1 MAIQL
6 EGKIEALRIYEYLT
20 KVLGT
25 SDLANYFLLID
36 KSGDARAQKVSL
48 AALLAFSGSQ
58 FYDNLFKLIS
68 NLDDDE
74 LTFVRDNLTTDRAIT
89 LPDASG
95 LMAVA
100 GMAEAFQFGGQ
111 ANGGYSVES
120 FSATKTFNLNNGV
133 SQEMVITGN
142 ITSLSLSNKVN
153 GGSYLIYLV
162 QNGTGGYTI
171 PTPDSTFGSET
182 DNSAPAFITTAN
194 AVNIINVN
202 VRPNGTTYWTLETYT
217 P

>member
-6 EGKIEALRIYEYLT
+6 EGNIEALRIYEYLI
-20 KVLGT
+20 KVLSTG
-25 SDLANYFLLID
+25 DLSNYYLLID
-36 KSGDARAQKVSL
+36 KQGDQRATRVSL
-48 AALLAFSGSQ
+48 ASLLAFSGSQ

-74 LTFVRDNLTTDRAIT
+74 LTFVLDNLTANRAIT

-133 SQEMVITGN
+133 SQEMTLTGN
-142 ITSLSLSNKVN
+142 VTSLTLSNKAN
-153 GGSYLIYLV
+153 GGSYLIYLIED
-162 QNGTGGYTI
+162 GTGGRTI
-171 PTPDSTFGSET
+171 PTPDSTFGNKT
-182 DNSAPAFITTAN
+182 DNSADFITTAN

-202 VRPNGTTYWTLETYT
+202 VRPNGSTYWTLETYT

>member
-6 EGKIEALRIYEYLT
+6 EGNIEALRIYEYLI
-20 KVLGT
+20 KVLSTG
-25 SDLANYFLLID
+25 DLSNYYLLID
-36 KSGDARAQKVSL
+36 KQGDQRATRVSL
-48 AALLAFSGSQ
+48 ASLLAFSGSQ

-74 LTFVRDNLTTDRAIT
+74 LTFVLDNLTANRAIT

-95 LMAVA
+95 LMAIA

-120 FSATKTFNLNNGV
+120 FSATKIFNLNNGV
-133 SQEMVITGN
+133 SQEMTLTGN
-142 ITSLSLSNKVN
+142 VTSLTLSNKVN
-153 GGSYLIYLV
+153 GGSYLIYLIED
-162 QNGTGGYTI
+162 GTGGRTI
-171 PTPDSTFGSET
+171 PTPDSTFGNKT
-182 DNSAPAFITTAN
+182 DNSADFITTAN